1 MSRVKSL
8 LNSSLLVRFKRFL
21 RENPGARFVVGF
33 QVLLVSCAVLLAAG
47 WNLVAEGVAVVAY
60 FMLAV
65 GVLVQLV
72 WYVRHRD
79 KNGE

>member
-21 RENPGARFVVGF
+21 RENPRARFVVGF
-33 QVLLVSCAVLLAAG
+33 QVLLVSCAVLVAVG

>member
-1 MSRVKSL
+1 MFRVKSL

-21 RENPGARFVVGF
+21 MENPGAGFVLGF
-33 QVLLVSCAVLLAAG
+33 QVLLVSCAVLLAVG
-47 WNLVAEGVAVVAY
+47 WSVIAEGVAVVAY
-60 FMLAV
+60 FMLAA

>member
-1 MSRVKSL
+1 MFRVKSL

-21 RENPGARFVVGF
+21 MENPGAGFVLGF
-33 QVLLVSCAVLLAAG
+33 QVLLVSCAVLLAVG
-47 WNLVAEGVAVVAY
+47 WSVIAEGVAVVAY
-60 FMLAV
+60 FMLAA

-79 KNGE
+79 NNGE

>member
-1 MSRVKSL
+1 MSRVKAL

-21 RENPGARFVVGF
+21 RENPGAGFIVGF

-47 WNLVAEGVAVVAY
+47 WNFVAEVVAVVAY
-60 FMLAV
+60 FMLAA